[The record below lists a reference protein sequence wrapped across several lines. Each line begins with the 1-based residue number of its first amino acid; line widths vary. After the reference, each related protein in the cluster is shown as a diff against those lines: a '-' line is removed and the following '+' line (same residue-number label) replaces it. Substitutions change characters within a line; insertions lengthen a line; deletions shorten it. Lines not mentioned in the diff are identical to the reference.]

1 MTVSITKNAL
11 NLREEL
17 ASLRN
22 QVGYHQETFWF
33 TGTGSQTAFIMEKGW
48 KPINVFSAGLLQ
60 KGGTGNA
67 YTTIYDG
74 FVWTITFAVAPALN
88 AQVAI
93 VGELA

>member
-1 MTVSITKNAL
+1 MTVRIGQDAK

-22 QVGYHQETFWF
+22 QGGYHQETFWF
-33 TGTGSQTAFIMEKGW
+33 TGTGSQTAFVMAKVW

-60 KGGTGNA
+60 KVGTGNA
-67 YTTIYDG
+67 YTTSYDG
-74 FVWTITFAVAPALN
+74 FLWTITFAVAPALN

>member
-1 MTVSITKNAL
+1 MTVRIGQDAK

-22 QVGYHQETFWF
+22 QGGYHQETFWF
-33 TGTGSQTAFIMEKGW
+33 TGTGSQTAFVMAKCW

-67 YTTIYDG
+67 YTTSYDG

-93 VGELA
+93 IGELA